1 MLWAFVVQNFCKNL
15 FSGGKS
21 RKNGIPVIKI
31 TFSLQKI
38 PKEYRFPWVSVILIH
53 IKASF
58 VLYTVI
64 HGYFNELIYEIMK
77 WNTSKIKHHN
87 YEVLLNLQ
95 VQLIVLVLTHGNL
108 YSWEIFAKKRWF
120 LLQECHFFYF
130 FLLPENDFLQKFWT
144 TNAHNNEEFTIKHQ
158 EKKITSGLWK
168 VFLDS
173 FASVSPGTM
182 VILT

>member
-21 RKNGIPVIKI
+21 RKNSIPVIKI

-108 YSWEIFAKKRWF
+108 YSWEIFCKEKVIF
-120 LLQECHFFYF
+120 ITGMPF
-130 FLLPENDFLQKFWT
+130 FLLF
-144 TNAHNNEEFTIKHQ
+144 FTP
-158 EKKITSGLWK
+158 WK
-168 VFLDS
+168 WFFTKVLNHKCS
-173 FASVSPGTM
+173 
-182 VILT
+182 